1 MNARQILCIVSI
13 IIAPYVPK
21 IFVYALIVKIQI
33 HQKYAILKKLGQ
45 DGMYS
50 IMNVDYQGVRWNNIG
65 NVFIY
70 LLPIYV
76 E

>member
-21 IFVYALIVKIQI
+21 IFVYILIGKIQI
-33 HQKYAILKKLGQ
+33 RRKYAMLKKLGQ

-50 IMNVDYQGVRWNNIG
+50 IMSVDYQGV
-65 NVFIY
+65 
-70 LLPIYV
+70 
-76 E
+76 